1 MEAMFVNQ
9 LTLTKEVLREFH
21 KNFSALPH
29 GLYRA
34 SKIILPVL
42 GILFILLT
50 SFLAL
55 GGDLFI
61 FIVGLILG
69 LVFIFLPPIFV
80 RFISKLR
87 YRQQVLMNGGNEVQQ
102 KKEFAEQI
110 HITSSNKSEMC
121 FDYTQIKQICETK
134 HLIILRTAH
143 AVGIIIGKD
152 NFTVGTLEDFRSF
165 IRGKCP
171 SARFVSCK

>member
-9 LTLTKEVLREFH
+9 LTLTKEVFREFH
-21 KNFSALPH
+21 KNFSARPWGHPL
-29 GLYRA
+29 A
-34 SKIILPVL
+34 SKIILSVL
-42 GILFILLT
+42 GILVILLA
-50 SFLAL
+50 SLLAL
-55 GGDLFI
+55 GGDLVI
-61 FIVGLILG
+61 FVVGLILG
-69 LVFIFLPPIFV
+69 LLFIFLPPFFV
-80 RFISKLR
+80 RYISKLR
-87 YRQQVLMNGGNEVQQ
+87 YHQHVLMNGGNEVQQ

-121 FDYTQIKQICETK
+121 LDYTQIKQICETK

-143 AVGIIIGKD
+143 ALGIIIGKD

-171 SARFVSCK
+171 SARYVSHK